1 MEKVLLVI
9 EIIGAVCAL
18 IPTLISVFCLIKNII
33 KNKNWELVKKITMEA
48 MTSVEEYAKDH
59 PEMTSDEKLEM
70 ALGAVKAGLTAAGI
84 SFDEA
89 LIEQII
95 AYINELCSWS
105 KTVNNSCK
113 N

>member
-18 IPTLISVFCLIKNII
+18 VPTLVSVVCLIKNII
-33 KNKNWELVKKITMEA
+33 KNKNWELVKKIAMEA
-48 MTSVEEYAKDH
+48 MTTVEEYAKEH
-59 PEMTSDEKLEM
+59 PEMTSEEKLDM
-70 ALGAVKAGLTAAGI
+70 ALDAVKAGLIAAGI

-89 LIEQII
+89 LIKQII
-95 AYINELCSWS
+95 AYINELCTWS
-105 KTVNNSCK
+105 KTVNNNCK